1 MRDAVCVCMYECG
14 FTFSKISLVNPEEVS
29 PNVHWATFRNF
40 PAQMI
45 IPDSV
50 CIDITASVLSASGHK
65 VILLNMHEKVIPVF
79 L

>member
-1 MRDAVCVCMYECG
+1 
-14 FTFSKISLVNPEEVS
+14 
-29 PNVHWATFRNF
+29 
-40 PAQMI
+40 MI